1 MQRATAVLFLL
12 CLRALPQAPPLAFEV
27 AEVKPNKSG
36 EVRLAVDLQP
46 GGRLVMHNVP
56 MKVMIMF
63 AYHLR
68 PEAVS
73 GPPWLESERFDLVA
87 KAPET
92 ASPNDLRRML
102 QTLLGERFKLAVHT
116 ESKLMPAYALVLG
129 KSGPKLQASDS
140 ARLREQRCVPGQ
152 SQPGQRHVDCKH
164 ITLPLLADYLQE
176 LAPRDFTVPVVDQTG
191 LIGAFDFKLD
201 WTPSARPS
209 ATAAADDAPAS
220 AASAESG
227 PSIFDAVEVQL
238 GLRLERKKLPLPV
251 VVVDRVERVP
261 IEN

>member
-1 MQRATAVLFLL
+1 MQRAIAVLFVL
-12 CLRALPQAPPLAFEV
+12 CLRALAQAPPLAFEV

-68 PEAVS
+68 PEAVT

-92 ASPNDLRRML
+92 AAPNDLRRML
-102 QTLLGERFKLAVHT
+102 QTLLGERFKLAVHS

-129 KSGPKLQASDS
+129 KSGPKLQASET
-140 ARLREQRCVPGQ
+140 ALLREQRCVPGP

-191 LIGAFDFKLD
+191 LTGAFDFKLD

-209 ATAAADDAPAS
+209 ATADDAPAS
-220 AASAESG
+220 TASAETG